1 MPNAKPRKVN
11 FAGFLFFAFGIWLQA
26 FGGYANIP
34 PMKLKKFKNPVKA
47 TRSVIREK
55 AISRAQTRIL
65 LAGRQSSE
73 FSESEL
79 ETIVKEEEDKLY
91 NTIKE
96 KGLLA
101 ALALLGINLFF

>member
-1 MPNAKPRKVN
+1 
-11 FAGFLFFAFGIWLQA
+11 
-26 FGGYANIP
+26 
-34 PMKLKKFKNPVKA
+34 MKLAKLKNPLKA
-47 TRSVIREK
+47 TKSAIREK

-73 FSESEL
+73 FTEEEL

>member
-1 MPNAKPRKVN
+1 
-11 FAGFLFFAFGIWLQA
+11 
-26 FGGYANIP
+26 
-34 PMKLKKFKNPVKA
+34 MKLKSFKHPVKA
-47 TRSVIREK
+47 YKSAIRDK

-73 FSESEL
+73 FSEEEL
-79 ETIVKEEEDKLY
+79 EVIVKEEEDKLY

>member
-1 MPNAKPRKVN
+1 
-11 FAGFLFFAFGIWLQA
+11 
-26 FGGYANIP
+26 
-34 PMKLKKFKNPVKA
+34 MKLTKLKNPIKA
-47 TRSVIREK
+47 TRSAIREK

-73 FSESEL
+73 FSEDEL

-101 ALALLGINLFF
+101 ALALLGINLFFWYGYVEQPTQALLSLLHLAAL

>member
-1 MPNAKPRKVN
+1 
-11 FAGFLFFAFGIWLQA
+11 
-26 FGGYANIP
+26 
-34 PMKLKKFKNPVKA
+34 MKLAKLKNPVKSTKA
-47 TRSVIREK
+47 AIREK

-73 FSESEL
+73 FSEDEL

-91 NTIKE
+91 STIRE